1 MASTA
6 ILFIQS
12 SVPSENLLDK
22 DLARSCDVAFFGIF
36 LVELVF
42 KILNHGVWA
51 SNQAYFKQ
59 YSNYLELGLVLL
71 QARAK

>member
-6 ILFIQS
+6 ILFVQS
-12 SVPSENLLDK
+12 SVPSENLLNK
-22 DLARSCDVAFFGIF
+22 DVARSCDVAFFCIF
-36 LVELVF
+36 FFELVL
-42 KILNHGVWA
+42 KILHHGFWE

-71 QARAK
+71 QAQV